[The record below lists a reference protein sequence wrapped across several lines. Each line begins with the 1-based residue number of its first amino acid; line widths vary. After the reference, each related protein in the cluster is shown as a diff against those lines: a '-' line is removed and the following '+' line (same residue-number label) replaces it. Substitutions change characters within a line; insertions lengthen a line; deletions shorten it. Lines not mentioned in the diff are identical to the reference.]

1 VVSNPVAV
9 LFILTL
15 VVFVSFRLTNY
26 RIFQK
31 IGVAFLSIFT
41 AMVLSNVGFL
51 PGDSPTY
58 DFFRGP
64 GIDAAI
70 VLILLNVDIRSIKK
84 AGPSMLKAAGIG
96 AVASAIGGITMG
108 FLLYPSLGSET
119 WKLAGQYTGTYTGGG
134 INFAAVGKA
143 VGTKSEIFSAGVAAD
158 VIVGSAYT
166 LASLALLA
174 ILALRQPTKQ
184 YKALSSNN
192 DVSRAAEKSP
202 LERSLYS
209 SGKPVLLT
217 HIAALATIT
226 FGTIYLSDLLATWL
240 TFFPNVI
247 WITTI
252 ALILGQVPGIK
263 KLYGGTMLGNFLLLL
278 FLTSN
283 GARSVVKNIMN
294 VGPSIFI
301 FALGTVIIHAT
312 IIYSI
317 GRLLKNDTA
326 NLVFASNACVGGSSS
341 ALVLGTA
348 AQGKYT
354 YFILPGV
361 IVGLLGYAVG
371 NYSGLAVAN
380 LMKNI
385 L

>member
-1 VVSNPVAV
+1 MVSNPVAV

-15 VVFVSFRLTNY
+15 VVFVSTRLANY

-31 IGVAFLSIFT
+31 IGVAFLSIFI

-51 PGDSPTY
+51 PGDSPSY
-58 DFFRGP
+58 DFLRGP

-70 VLILLNVDIRSIKK
+70 VLILLNVDISSIKK

-108 FLLYPSLGSET
+108 VLLFPSLGSET
-119 WKLAGQYTGTYTGGG
+119 WKLAGQYAGTYTGGG

-143 VGTKSEIFSAGVAAD
+143 VGTQSEIFAAGLAAD

-184 YKALSSNN
+184 YRDLTNK
-192 DVSRAAEKSP
+192 DVSRAAEKFP

-209 SGKPVLLT
+209 SVKPILLT
-217 HIAALATIT
+217 HIATLATIT

-252 ALILGQVPGIK
+252 ALILGQVPAIK
-263 KLYGGTMLGNFLLLL
+263 KLYGSTMLGNFLLLL

-283 GARSVVKNIMN
+283 GARSIIKNIMS

-312 IIYSI
+312 IIFSI
-317 GRLLKNDTA
+317 GRLLKIDPA
-326 NLVFASNACVGGSSS
+326 NLIFASNACVGGSSS